1 MSINLLNAKSI
12 IGRTVVDT
20 KTIDKQT
27 SIAVLTGPSS
37 GVIKVQSLNVYSLL
51 LIRPVNDPLS
61 RRTFVDFIVDGK
73 RLNSEVGNNF
83 TLISEKLKFS
93 FINKNEPMYLTQ
105 GQTIDI
111 IIRGD
116 GRAFQRMEI
125 SYSCT
130 YEEITL

>member
-27 SIAVLTGPSS
+27 SIAVLTGPAS

-51 LIRPVNDPLS
+51 LRRPLNDPLS

-83 TLISEKLKFS
+83 SLISEKLKFS

>member
-27 SIAVLTGPSS
+27 SIAVLTGPPS

-51 LIRPVNDPLS
+51 LRRPLNDPLS

-116 GRAFQRMEI
+116 GNTFQRMEI

>member
-27 SIAVLTGPSS
+27 SIAVLTGPPS

-51 LIRPVNDPLS
+51 LRRPLNDPLS

-83 TLISEKLKFS
+83 SLISEKLKFS

-116 GRAFQRMEI
+116 GNTFQRMEI

>member
-27 SIAVLTGPSS
+27 SIAVLTGPPS

-51 LIRPVNDPLS
+51 LRRPLNDPLS

-116 GRAFQRMEI
+116 GNAFQRMEI

>member
-27 SIAVLTGPSS
+27 SIAVLTGPPS

-116 GRAFQRMEI
+116 GNTFQRMEI

>member
-20 KTIDKQT
+20 KTIDKPT

-51 LIRPVNDPLS
+51 LRRPLNDPLS

-83 TLISEKLKFS
+83 SLISEKLKFS

-116 GRAFQRMEI
+116 GKAFQRMEI